1 MPLHKSFQISTT
13 QTIQA
18 RKFLSKISIGEETV
32 LAEVEISWK
41 MCILCQIWS
50 PNSIKNLKVLVDYY
64 RQLLLSVETKRKHWR
79 SIILQDCHKVR
90 ENLQSGHK
98 EDKIEVFQ
106 VIVSNMQMQKRKLLV
121 LGVRVN
127 KQIHILVTQV
137 QLHLI
142 EAVVLAK
149 NQHQSSSIRMINSP
163 IKHRVQFMKLL
174 SILWDEKKILWIKL
188 SVIREKRSIH
198 WQQEWH
204 KWAFKWLI

>member
-1 MPLHKSFQISTT
+1 MGLARRTRKIKILEISHPALEGINYWIITHQLVQLHKWFLTSTS

-18 RKFLSKISIGEETV
+18 QKFHSKISIGEETV

-64 RQLLLSVETKRKHWR
+64 QLHLLSVETKRKHWR
-79 SIILQDCHKVR
+79 SIIHQDCHKVR

-98 EDKIEVFQ
+98 EDKIEVLQ

-127 KQIHILVTQV
+127 KQTHILVTLV

-142 EAVVLAK
+142 EEVVLAK
-149 NQHQSSSIRMINSP
+149 NQHQ
-163 IKHRVQFMKLL
+163 L
-174 SILWDEKKILWIKL
+174 S
-188 SVIREKRSIH
+188 
-198 WQQEWH
+198 
-204 KWAFKWLI
+204 